1 MSTRRGVLAQQAT
14 LGFPFAVAETV
25 RIGIAAKGG
34 LPVDRVSRNHRVSEA
49 STAVDLAGFAG
60 RFYLE
65 LSGGECQRV
74 QLARGS
80 LPDPGVCGRRRT
92 ALAVSG

>member
-1 MSTRRGVLAQQAT
+1 MAARRGVLAQQAT
-14 LGFPFAVAETV
+14 LGFPFTVAEMV

-34 LPVDRVSRNHRVSEA
+34 LPVDRV
-49 STAVDLAGFAG
+49 FAG
-60 RFYLE
+60 RFDLE
-65 LSGGECQRV
+65 LSRGERQRV